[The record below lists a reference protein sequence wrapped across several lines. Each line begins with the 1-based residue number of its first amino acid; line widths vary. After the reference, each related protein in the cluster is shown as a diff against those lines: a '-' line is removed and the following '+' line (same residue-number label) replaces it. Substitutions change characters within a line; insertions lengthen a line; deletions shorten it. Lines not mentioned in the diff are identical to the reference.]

1 MCVTAVLHLGVPV
14 GNSIDRQWGTFLGGE
29 VWATRARHFSLGG
42 DEDFRSVLAR
52 GGPGKLHK
60 VGSLPAWRN
69 LSVARYKKHMAK
81 TGIEP
86 GLRGQKCHVLPLDHR
101 IIR

>member
-29 VWATRARHFSLGG
+29 VWATRARHFSFGG

-52 GGPGKLHK
+52 GGPDKLHK
-60 VGSLPAWRN
+60 VGGVCLLGATSLW
-69 LSVARYKKHMAK
+69 
-81 TGIEP
+81 
-86 GLRGQKCHVLPLDHR
+86 HVTKNIWPKRESNQGCADKNAPCYR
-101 IIR
+101 WDTT